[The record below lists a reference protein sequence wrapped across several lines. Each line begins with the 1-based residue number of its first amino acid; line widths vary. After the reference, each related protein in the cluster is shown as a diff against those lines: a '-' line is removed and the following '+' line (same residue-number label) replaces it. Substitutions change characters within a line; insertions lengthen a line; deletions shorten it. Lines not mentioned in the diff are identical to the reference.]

1 MSVFLDLIIFVSSIL
16 LIVGL
21 RKLSHPKSA
30 NNGNILAAIG
40 VGLGIMLAIFYPLE
54 TENNNYL
61 FIALGI
67 IIGGVIGL
75 ISAKKVP
82 MTAMPEM
89 VSLFNGFG
97 GFSAALISLIW
108 LINNNAI
115 GGVSDMSVVLSNLFL
130 GFVAFTGSMVAYGKL
145 SGKLQD
151 RHLKIPYATVV
162 NIILLAVAIAMTIY
176 FAYHGRLTTLELS
189 VFTVLSVIYG
199 ITFVAPIGGADMP
212 VVISLLNSLTGI
224 TAAISGIMTDNKLM
238 LLGGV
243 LVGSSG
249 IILTMLMCTAMN
261 RTLVG
266 VLFGSFT
273 SSGASSG
280 ASGSAT
286 EGTIKEIS
294 VSDLAVQLAY
304 SDRVAIIPG
313 YGMAVAQAQKVTKD
327 VENLLNS
334 KGVELKYTIH
344 PVAGRM
350 PGHMNVLLAEADVS
364 YDKLLDLEE
373 ANDFLAD
380 TDVAIIVGAN
390 DVVNPAAKED
400 PSSKIYGMPILDLA
414 KTKNV
419 VVLKRSMNP
428 GYAGIENPLFFKDNT
443 KMLFNDAKK
452 SLESILSELKEL

>member
-1 MSVFLDLIIFVSSIL
+1 MTVFLDLIIFVSSIL

-30 NNGNILAAIG
+30 NNGNVLAAIG
-40 VGLGIMLAIFYPLE
+40 VGLGVMLAIFYPLE

-61 FIALGI
+61 FIVLGI

-151 RHLKIPYATVV
+151 RHLQIPYATVV

-189 VFTVLSVIYG
+189 MFTVLSVIYG

-313 YGMAVAQAQKVTKD
+313 YGMAVAQAQKITKD
-327 VENLLNS
+327 VENLLVN

-419 VVLKRSMNP
+419 IVLKRSMNP
-428 GYAGIENPLFFKDNT
+428 GYAGIENPLFFKPNT

-452 SLESILSELKEL
+452 SLEGILSELKEL

>member
-1 MSVFLDLIIFVSSIL
+1 MIVLFDIVLFISSIL

-21 RKLSHPKSA
+21 RKLSHPESA
-30 NNGNILAAIG
+30 NNGNKLAALG
-40 VGLGIMLAIFYPLE
+40 VGLGIVVAIFYPLE
-54 TENNNYL
+54 TQNNNYL
-61 FIALGI
+61 FIGIGLLIGGI
-67 IIGGVIGL
+67 IGV

-108 LINNNAI
+108 LINNNSI
-115 GGVSDMSVVLSNLFL
+115 GNYTDLTVVLTNLFL

-145 SGKLQD
+145 SGKLKD
-151 RHLKIPYATVV
+151 KHLQIPYATIV
-162 NIILLAVAIAMTIY
+162 NICLLIVAIGLISF
-176 FAYHGRLTTLELS
+176 FAYEGKLTTTHLIL
-189 VFTVLSVIYG
+189 FTVLSVIYG
-199 ITFVAPIGGADMP
+199 VTFVAPIGGADMP

-238 LLGGV
+238 LLGGI

-249 IILTMLMCTAMN
+249 IILTLLMCTAMN
-261 RTLVG
+261 RTLIG
-266 VLFGSFT
+266 VLFGNFSAKKQD
-273 SSGASSG
+273 G
-280 ASGSAT
+280 GSNAVY
-286 EGTIKEIS
+286 GTIKEIS
-294 VSDLAVQLAY
+294 ASDLAIQLAY
-304 SDRVAIIPG
+304 SERVAIIPG
-313 YGMAVAQAQKVTKD
+313 YGMAVAQAQKIVKD
-327 VENLLNS
+327 VENILIN

-373 ANDFLAD
+373 SNDYLAS
-380 TDVAIIVGAN
+380 TDVAIVVGAN
-390 DVVNPAAKED
+390 DVVNPSAKDD
-400 PSSKIYGMPILDLA
+400 PTSKIYGMPILDVS

-419 VVLKRSMNP
+419 IVLKRSMNA

-443 KMLFNDAKK
+443 KMLFADAKK
-452 SLESILSELKEL
+452 SLESILGELKNL